1 LEGIASVLTLLPE
14 RPNILNEGFTACG
27 FGYSFKVLPLD
38 GVRILDEC
46 VVNIDYIPPEE
57 SV

>member
-1 LEGIASVLTLLPE
+1 MVLLPE
-14 RPNILNEGFTACG
+14 RPNILNEGVTACG